1 MSIVN
6 QTLAFSAS
14 VLQVNVSVAIS
25 EDNLVEIIEDF
36 TALLTNPNL
45 PRLTVAPDTATV
57 SIPNDDCELQVNYI
71 SMKCG

>member
-6 QTLAFSAS
+6 EALAFSAS
-14 VLQVNVSVAIS
+14 VSQINVSVAIS

-57 SIPNDDCELQVNYI
+57 SIPNDDSELQVTL
-71 SMKCG
+71 

>member
-6 QTLAFSAS
+6 EALAFSAS
-14 VLQVNVSVAIS
+14 VLQINVSVAII

-57 SIPNDDCELQVNYI
+57 SIPNDDGELQVTL
-71 SMKCG
+71 

>member
-57 SIPNDDCELQVNYI
+57 SIPNDDCEL
-71 SMKCG
+71 